1 VTCIAHR
8 GSIGR
13 PLPGALLMS
22 DGPTQSLPPVGDP
35 SAIPSQDGSA
45 RGADDAT
52 VGPAD
57 ALTDAGPPIAPP
69 GYELLEEV
77 GRGGMGVVYRAREL
91 TLNRDIALK
100 ILRDRYPANST
111 VARRFVEE
119 AAITGQLQ
127 HPGIPPV
134 HHVGT
139 LPDGRPFLAMKL
151 IRGSTLEDLL
161 KGRKTPAEDRGRLLA
176 VFEQVCQAVGY
187 AHAHHVIH
195 RDLKPANVMVGNYG
209 EVQVMDWGL
218 AKTLTGERPASHSSP
233 TEVDET
239 LGTEIRSVRDLD
251 SHTQAGSILGTPAF
265 MPPEQAGGE
274 IGRIDARSDVFG
286 LGAVLSVIL
295 TGQPPYAGKDSE
307 AVRLM
312 AIRGQLAE
320 CLARLD
326 DCGAEPGLVAL
337 CKRCLAMEPADRP
350 VDAGEVAK
358 AVAGLRAESEE
369 RAKRA
374 EIERARAEVA
384 AAEQRKRRKM
394 QAALGLAF
402 TALLVLGCAFAWW
415 QDRQTTIRQ
424 VEAENRERAELDR
437 RDRNAAAAEALL
449 GQCEDALRA
458 DNAATAGLLLEQTER
473 QAAEGGADE
482 LADRLARCRAD
493 LDLLHGLDR
502 IDALRWAV
510 VEGQFQGDKAL
521 QALPEVLGLY
531 GIVPGSTPPE
541 AAARRVRDSL
551 VRDRLLTALDLW
563 LSSSR
568 STDVAAILRLA
579 DPDQYRTDVR
589 EAIRAGGPGV
599 ARLALQPEA
608 LDQPAR
614 FAVVLGSS
622 GTVAVGRRRAILC
635 AVLQRRPADFGV
647 LMTLGSL
654 HAINSAATADAREM
668 WYRAALAVRPGSVAA
683 LNGLGIALLDNG
695 DREGAA
701 DAFRE
706 AIRLDPKYPHA
717 HNNLGS
723 ALNSAGNR
731 DRAIAAFREAARFE
745 TKSPIPHLNLGNV
758 LQAAGDLDG
767 ALAAY
772 RKAIAIDPKS
782 EAGRRALMTLHLL
795 TGEFDRAE
803 SLIREFLAEQR
814 TRLGPDTVNY
824 SHPLAEWGERLVEH
838 GRLAAAEPILRE
850 CWAIREKQTP
860 DTWGTFY
867 TTSYLGLALAGQGK
881 EAEAEQL
888 LVKGYE
894 GLMRVGVPTPW
905 QAKLPGHLRSVTEQ
919 LVRHYETV
927 GKPEEAKRWRAEMAK
942 HPVVAP
948 PPRAIKR

>member
-1 VTCIAHR
+1 
-8 GSIGR
+8 
-13 PLPGALLMS
+13 MS
-22 DGPTQSLPPVGDP
+22 DGPTRSIPPVGDP

-57 ALTDAGPPIAPP
+57 ALTDAGPPVAPP

-161 KGRKTPAEDRGRLLA
+161 KERATPAEDRGRLLA
-176 VFEQVCQAVGY
+176 VFEQVCHAVGY
-187 AHAHHVIH
+187 AHAHQVIH

-218 AKTLTGERPASHSSP
+218 AKTLTAERPASRSSP

-239 LGTEIRSVRDLD
+239 LGTEIRSVRDQD
-251 SHTQAGSILGTPAF
+251 SHTQAGSVLGTPAF

-274 IGRIDARSDVFG
+274 IDRIDARSDVFG
-286 LGAVLSVIL
+286 LGAMLSVIL
-295 TGQPPYAGKDSE
+295 TGQPPYTGKDSE

-358 AVAGLRAESEE
+358 AVAGLRAKSEE

-424 VEAENRERAELDR
+424 VEAENRDADEPPAGPRRNVAALLAQCEGCALRPTARPPRLAPGADRTASRRGRGGRTRRPPRPVSRRPRSPPRSRPDR
-437 RDRNAAAAEALL
+437 RPAVGRSRGAVP
-449 GQCEDALRA
+449 G
-458 DNAATAGLLLEQTER
+458 R
-473 QAAEGGADE
+473 QGAP
-482 LADRLARCRAD
+482 
-493 LDLLHGLDR
+493 G
-502 IDALRWAV
+502 V
-510 VEGQFQGDKAL
+510 T
-521 QALPEVLGLY
+521 EVLGRY
-531 GIVPGSTPPE
+531 GSSQARRPE
-541 AAARRVRDSL
+541 VSARRVRDSL

-568 STDVAAILRLA
+568 SATGGHTPAGG
-579 DPDQYRTDVR
+579 PDQYRADAR
-589 EAIRAGGPGV
+589 EAILVGGPGV
-599 ARLALQPEA
+599 ARRHSNRRPRLSRPV
-608 LDQPAR
+608 R
-614 FAVVLGSS
+614 VVLRSS
-622 GTVAVGRRRAILC
+622 GR
-635 AVLQRRPADFGV
+635 
-647 LMTLGSL
+647 
-654 HAINSAATADAREM
+654 
-668 WYRAALAVRPGSVAA
+668 
-683 LNGLGIALLDNG
+683 
-695 DREGAA
+695 
-701 DAFRE
+701 
-706 AIRLDPKYPHA
+706 
-717 HNNLGS
+717 
-723 ALNSAGNR
+723 
-731 DRAIAAFREAARFE
+731 
-745 TKSPIPHLNLGNV
+745 SP
-758 LQAAGDLDG
+758 
-767 ALAAY
+767 
-772 RKAIAIDPKS
+772 
-782 EAGRRALMTLHLL
+782 
-795 TGEFDRAE
+795 
-803 SLIREFLAEQR
+803 
-814 TRLGPDTVNY
+814 
-824 SHPLAEWGERLVEH
+824 
-838 GRLAAAEPILRE
+838 
-850 CWAIREKQTP
+850 
-860 DTWGTFY
+860 
-867 TTSYLGLALAGQGK
+867 
-881 EAEAEQL
+881 
-888 LVKGYE
+888 
-894 GLMRVGVPTPW
+894 
-905 QAKLPGHLRSVTEQ
+905 
-919 LVRHYETV
+919 
-927 GKPEEAKRWRAEMAK
+927 
-942 HPVVAP
+942 
-948 PPRAIKR
+948 